1 MAVFHN
7 NIRAGPE
14 KSTPSDSARDPL
26 NRCIYTLWAQLK
38 RFWGKFWKFRTGGAK
53 TDAKNGKNPKFG
65 CFTHSYGPP
74 APWSMLFLHQ
84 LMCYNVPVNHV
95 RSSGTKTTLIRGQ
108 GGRSYGWNSQISDF
122 FHFWCRFWP
131 PLSEIFKTYPKNVLI
146 VLTGYKYIDL
156 GGREQNLRWSKL
168 EEPVLPTPSN
178 ISISI
183 GLWPY
188 FGLQEGYW
196 DQLGLFL

>member
-1 MAVFHN
+1 MVDWDVITHQLVQKQHWSGGGGAV
-7 NIRAGPE
+7 AMGE
-14 KSTPSDSARDPL
+14 TA
-26 NRCIYTLWAQLK
+26 
-38 RFWGKFWKFRTGGAK
+38 KFRIF
-53 TDAKNGKNPKFG
+53 PIFG
-65 CFTHSYGPP
+65 VGFG
-74 APWSMLFLHQ
+74 
-84 LMCYNVPVNHV
+84 
-95 RSSGTKTTLIRGQ
+95 
-108 GGRSYGWNSQISDF
+108 
-122 FHFWCRFWP
+122 P

-156 GGREQNLRWSKL
+156 GGREQNLWWSKL